1 MKTLFFILFIFIAN
15 ASSLFARDINYSDW
29 TVCRYK
35 SESLWGYCDCRKELL
50 YRTNPEDVKC
60 VRIEPKFKQAS
71 VFYDDPY
78 APAMDAT
85 GKWGFIDPSGEWV
98 IEPQFDGAT
107 VVRAGKSSVTVD
119 NRTRTINIQTY
130 TKQN

>member
-1 MKTLFFILFIFIAN
+1 
-15 ASSLFARDINYSDW
+15 
-29 TVCRYK
+29 
-35 SESLWGYCDCRKELL
+35 
-50 YRTNPEDVKC
+50 
-60 VRIEPKFKQAS
+60 
-71 VFYDDPY
+71 
-78 APAMDAT
+78 MDAT